1 MKNWRKSFQIWN
13 GTTQNLKKLKVEN
26 IEGLELN
33 KVNIEIWR
41 TIPIK
46 LSQQIWTYKY
56 SGSCLKILCSN
67 CEYV

>member
-1 MKNWRKSFQIWN
+1 MKNWRKSFHIWN

-56 SGSCLKILCSN
+56 SG
-67 CEYV
+67 

>member
-56 SGSCLKILCSN
+56 SG
-67 CEYV
+67 